1 MTKPTLDTIAH
12 YEHLAN
18 AFADPDQPKIGDPF
32 HDPPGVAAWLAQ
44 ADGPEFWDAV
54 GSVEGQTVLEIGLGT
69 GRVAAKMLQRDCAHL
84 TGLEVSPKTLE
95 LARDNL
101 AQDPRV
107 GFLLQDVVDFIRP
120 ATYDLAYSVWT
131 FFHIPDKPRALS
143 NIVTSLKRG
152 GRLVLSLERTPAC
165 LDHGTHLVQQYPVE
179 PDQYLTWLQALDC
192 DLDEPVTVPDRHSPD
207 HETLT
212 TILAARKR

>member
-12 YEHLAN
+12 YEHLAEV
-18 AFADPDQPKIGDPF
+18 FADPAQPKIGDPF
-32 HDPPGVAAWLAQ
+32 HDPPQVARWLAQ
-44 ADGPEFWDAV
+44 ADGADFWQAV
-54 GSVEGQTVLEIGLGT
+54 GPVEGQTVLEIGLGT
-69 GRVAAKMLQRDCAHL
+69 GRVAAKMLQRGCAHL

-95 LARDNL
+95 LARANL

-152 GRLVLSLERTPAC
+152 GRLVLSIERTAEC
-165 LDHGTHLVQQYPVE
+165 LDHGTHVVRQYPVE
-179 PDQYLTWLQALDC
+179 PEQYVRWLQEFGC
-192 DLDEPVTVPDRHSPD
+192 DVDELVPVADRQSAN

-212 TILAARKR
+212 TIVAARKR